1 MELEAYLEPSRTPT
15 MEKKKKQKQ
24 KQKVSEIKLCL
35 KKKNDKIVR

>member
-15 MEKKKKQKQ
+15 MEKKKKKKQ

>member
-15 MEKKKKQKQ
+15 MEKKKKQE
-24 KQKVSEIKLCL
+24 QKVSEIKLCL